1 MGDLKPIFSRLRG
14 LDSEE
19 KTWGFLTWTSH
30 FPPQTWEFLFHVK
43 VVYIKLS
50 RGIRFDMVSRPRQL
64 ERLTHTHTHTWIRL
78 IARSVPS
85 SWLRMFHIFWL
96 GSNSLKQKTK
106 ERSKQLLITMR
117 MTQWVC
123 RYVKKASFLHI
134 TGTLW
139 CLRWMLTTMNPS
151 IPLQWIIHGTSFTSI
166 ETAHTHT
173 PSQSWVCA
181 VCQLHNKVSRHY

>member
-1 MGDLKPIFSRLRG
+1 MGPYGGIYLNELP
-14 LDSEE
+14 
-19 KTWGFLTWTSH
+19 
-30 FPPQTWEFLFHVK
+30 VK
-43 VVYIKLS
+43 VCKFRRWFDESYFLLDRSCTGSTPRPCGTLS
-50 RGIRFDMVSRPRQL
+50 DIHH
-64 ERLTHTHTHTWIRL
+64 RLHTWIRL

-173 PSQSWVCA
+173 PILQWTCVNPFLWCVKKPNYLVTSGS
-181 VCQLHNKVSRHY
+181 